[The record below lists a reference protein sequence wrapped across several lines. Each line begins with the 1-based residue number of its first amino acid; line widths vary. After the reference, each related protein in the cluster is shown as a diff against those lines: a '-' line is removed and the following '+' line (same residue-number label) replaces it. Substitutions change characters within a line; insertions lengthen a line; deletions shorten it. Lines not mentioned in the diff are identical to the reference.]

1 VFIGVQSLKIAF
13 LTELFHPH
21 IGGCERRFM
30 EIGSRLATKGHDIHV
45 FTIQYDRNLPN
56 EEKIDGITVHRYA
69 HSGNYVSPDGF
80 RSLRGIVKYSIGSF
94 VQLLGSDYDLYYAN
108 QWPMLHSLSAKPVA
122 TPLIQEWCEVW
133 TKFIK
138 VTLMQKLLKN
148 VADYHVAVSEFTRQR
163 LVNLL
168 KIDSRK
174 VVVIPNGVNFT
185 KFNSSRPKVWGRI
198 VYAGRVVPHKGVQL
212 LVNAF
217 REVKKKI
224 PTAELHIIG
233 SGSGLPSIRNSASTI
248 KDCYVHGFLPE
259 EQMIDLLRSAW
270 LFVLPSEREGS
281 GIVVLEAMAAGVPFV
296 TIDHPDNAAKEL
308 CHFKCGLVVESN
320 KSSIAAAIIQLF
332 SNEELWKELN
342 INALDFAEKHDW
354 DIITNFMEDF
364 LGKVVSNAGK

>member
-1 VFIGVQSLKIAF
+1 VFIGVQNLKIAF
-13 LTELFHPH
+13 LTEFFHPH
-21 IGGCERRFM
+21 VGGCERRFM

-45 FTIQYDRNLPN
+45 FTIQYNRNLPK
-56 EEKIDGITVHRYA
+56 EEKVDGVTVHRYA
-69 HSGNYVSPDGF
+69 YSGNYVSPDGF
-80 RSLRGIVKYSIGSF
+80 RSLRGIVKFSVGSF
-94 VQLLGSDYDLYYAN
+94 IKLVGSDYDLYYAN

-133 TKFIK
+133 TKFVK
-138 VTLMQKLLKN
+138 VTFMQKLLKN
-148 VADYHVAVSEFTRQR
+148 VADYHVAVSEFTGKR

-168 KIDSRK
+168 KIAPSK

-185 KFNSSRPKVWGRI
+185 KFNSSRTKVWGRI
-198 VYAGRVVPHKGVQL
+198 VYAGRVVPHKHVQL

-224 PTAELHIIG
+224 PAAELHIIG

-259 EQMIDLLRSAW
+259 EQMIDLLKSAW

-296 TIDHPDNAAKEL
+296 TIDHPDNATKEL
-308 CHFKCGLVVESN
+308 GQFKCGLVVEPS
-320 KSSIAAAIIQLF
+320 KKSIAAAIIQLF
-332 SNEELWKELN
+332 GDKELWKELN
-342 INALDFAEKHDW
+342 ANAINFAKKHDW
-354 DIITNFMEDF
+354 DIITNCVEDF
-364 LGKVVSNAGK
+364 FAEVVSNVGK